1 MKKISKKKL
10 SPQKPALFM
19 DRDGVINKDFGYV
32 YKVKDLIY
40 EKKIFKIAKHYY
52 DKNYLLI
59 VISNQSGVG
68 RKFFTK
74 NSLEIFNNK
83 IKKDFIKKKIPIT
96 DIFVCAHKP
105 EDNCSCRKPKN
116 LMIKKATRKWNLNL
130 SKSIMIG
137 DKKSDF
143 LCAKKSKLKF
153 YYKKSIDKKF

>member
-1 MKKISKKKL
+1 MIKKKL
-10 SPQKPALFM
+10 ICKKPALFM

-32 YKVKDLIY
+32 YKIKDLKY

-116 LMIKKATRKWNLNL
+116 LMIKKATRKWKVDL